1 MKQALQ
7 TMNELL
13 NDSTM
18 ICIAHRIKTVMNAN
32 KILVLENGEI
42 AEFDTPKN
50 LLENKNSLF
59 YDFYS
64 KSLL

>member
-1 MKQALQ
+1 
-7 TMNELL
+7 
-13 NDSTM
+13 M
-18 ICIAHRIKTVMNAN
+18 ICIAHRIKTVINAN
-32 KILVLENGEI
+32 KILVLENGEV